1 MPETAGSASAVAAPA
16 LLRVAHVRRVHGVRG
31 EVRVQSLGGD
41 VGRFPPGTALV
52 SERGRLPLTIATSRA
67 LDGDEL
73 LLSFEELTEREQVA
87 TLTGDYLSVDPAH
100 ARPLPDGEW
109 FVWQL
114 VGLRVVSDAGDEL
127 GVVRDV
133 EPQPAGDVIVAT
145 SDAGERRFPMVREWV
160 KSVDLVAGVVVVTPW
175 PEDDD

>member
-1 MPETAGSASAVAAPA
+1 
-16 LLRVAHVRRVHGVRG
+16 
-31 EVRVQSLGGD
+31 
-41 VGRFPPGTALV
+41 
-52 SERGRLPLTIATSRA
+52 LTIATSRA

-133 EPQPAGDVIVAT
+133 EPQPASDVIVAS